1 MTLCCFFPQVAL
13 HLNIFISLQI
23 AFEHK
28 LLFHSESSLVAFF
41 SPTADKPDSPPAPSV
56 LEAEPSSPEPSVEKE
71 DDAPPAESDAAP
83 TAETQQSSE
92 QPSSGAVLI
101 TDFETV
107 AYCKSPAHL

>member
-1 MTLCCFFPQVAL
+1 M
-13 HLNIFISLQI
+13 NIFISLQI

-83 TAETQQSSE
+83 TAETQ
-92 QPSSGAVLI
+92 PSSGAVLI

>member
-1 MTLCCFFPQVAL
+1 M
-13 HLNIFISLQI
+13 NIFISLQI

-71 DDAPPAESDAAP
+71 DDDAPPAESDAAP
-83 TAETQQSSE
+83 TAETQPSSE